1 MSGLEPSG
9 PAQPPKSEAYTEA
22 ANPATQ
28 NPAEKAASSHGH
40 GSYSTEVRGAD
51 SQQGG
56 EEDGV
61 AQSLGRGVHGS
72 GPTNTREARETY
84 HGGEAGQRSVPEN
97 ENVDAEQVATYGEGE
112 VADAVQRK
120 SGTQRAP
127 GEQPGLDDYAADL
140 DR

>member
-28 NPAEKAASSHGH
+28 NPAEKAAASHGH
-40 GSYSTEVRGAD
+40 GPYSTEVRGAD
-51 SQQGG
+51 SQRSN
-56 EEDGV
+56 EDAV
-61 AQSLGRGVHGS
+61 PQSLGRGTHGS
-72 GPTNTREARETY
+72 GPTDAREARETY
-84 HGGEAGQRSVPEN
+84 HKSEEGQQSVPEN

-120 SGTQRAP
+120 SGTQRAA
-127 GEQPGLDDYAADL
+127 GENPGLDDYASDL